1 MEIEC
6 YVTVM
11 SDDLPLLISVSG
23 TLGSGKDYVAENL
36 LLPLISNSVSKMA
49 FADHIK
55 INVASQDPDVS
66 LRQCLEGDKS
76 TELRRKLQI
85 AGTEK
90 GRDLYGPNIWVTTLE
105 NWIRLR
111 RLRDRTPDVVLVTD
125 CRFPNEAK
133 WIEDN
138 GGLLIRIHAPS
149 RNVFAL
155 KRESGGCSDAYEAIK
170 GHISETALDDYP
182 FKYIVNNE
190 PEFQL
195 TVGHQI
201 LEIVKMYIN
210 DHLDR
215 SNCFQIPIKRLIEP
229 ETVTFKKRKCST

>member
-1 MEIEC
+1 
-6 YVTVM
+6 M
-11 SDDLPLLISVSG
+11 SNDLPLLIAVSG
-23 TLGSGKDYVAENL
+23 KLGSGKDYIAENL
-36 LLPLISNSVSKMA
+36 LLPLIGKTVSKMA

-55 INVASQDPDVS
+55 INVASQDPNIS

-85 AGTEK
+85 AGTEQ
-90 GRDLYGPNIWVTTLE
+90 GRCLYGPDIWVTTLE

-111 RLRDRTPDVVLVTD
+111 RLRDRNPDVVLVTD

-138 GGLLIRIHAPS
+138 GGLLIRVHAPS
-149 RNVFAL
+149 RNEVAL
-155 KRESGGCSDAYEAIK
+155 KRESGGCNTTYTAIK
-170 GHISETALDDYP
+170 EHLSETALDEYP
-182 FKYIVNNE
+182 FKYTVNNE

-201 LEIVKMYIN
+201 IEIVKIYV
-210 DHLDR
+210 DEHLDH
-215 SNCFQIPIKRLIEP
+215 SNCFHVPKPDTASE
-229 ETVTFKKRKCST
+229 

>member
-1 MEIEC
+1 MG
-6 YVTVM
+6 
-11 SDDLPLLISVSG
+11 DDLPLLIAVSG
-23 TLGSGKDYVAENL
+23 KLGSGKDYIAENL
-36 LLPLISNSVSKMA
+36 LLPLISTTVSKMA

-55 INVASQDPDVS
+55 INVASQEPDVS

-85 AGTEK
+85 AGTEQ
-90 GRDLYGPNIWVTTLE
+90 GRDLYGSDIWVTTLE

-138 GGLLIRIHAPS
+138 GGLLIRVHAPS
-149 RNVFAL
+149 RNEFAL
-155 KRESGGCSDAYEAIK
+155 KRESNGCNNTYTAIK
-170 GHISETALDDYP
+170 QHLSETALDEYP
-182 FKYIVNNE
+182 FKYTVDNA

-201 LEIVKMYIN
+201 SEIVKIYV
-210 DHLDR
+210 DEHLDH
-215 SNCFQIPIKRLIEP
+215 SNCFHMPIKRPTKP
-229 ETVTFKKRKCST
+229 ETTSE